1 MFISVGHVG
10 CTRAGSAHRQVLATK
25 DVWKATPTA
34 FSERCKRE
42 FARLNSGRLQLSIEP
57 DWNRRLFLRHLLV
70 LSGVALSTSL
80 GVSGATGA
88 ATGTATTGERRPT
101 GCRGAALSA
110 KVTDRARFV
119 IQVGGPNEPLP
130 PPIIL
135 GLFGEEAPQAV
146 EQFKQLVEQ
155 RLSVGGRTLGYAYTT
170 ASRIIPDQRIELG
183 RVLQSEDI
191 VQLGGVPSRPR
202 MLLSPGT
209 RDRNALRH
217 RCAGTISIPHEPGR
231 GFEFCILPVDVEDD
245 QAAFV
250 KELDADNIVIGRVIE
265 GMETVRLLN
274 AIPVNRPT
282 PRDVLRHVGQA
293 LGDVRAR
300 QDPTWRPLRKVRIL
314 ECNVLPS

>member
-1 MFISVGHVG
+1 MFIPVAHFGY
-10 CTRAGSAHRQVLATK
+10 TRAGSVHRRVLVTT
-25 DVWKATPTA
+25 DVWKATPTV
-34 FSERCKRE
+34 FPERCKRG

-88 ATGTATTGERRPT
+88 ATTDERRPND
-101 GCRGAALSA
+101 CRSAALAA

-135 GLFGEEAPQAV
+135 GLYGEEAPQAV

-183 RVLQSEDI
+183 RVLQSEDL

-245 QAAFV
+245 QAVFV

>member
-1 MFISVGHVG
+1 MFIPVAHVG
-10 CTRAGSAHRQVLATK
+10 YTRAGSVHRRVLVTT
-25 DVWKATPTA
+25 DVWRATPTA
-34 FSERCKRE
+34 FPERCKRG

-57 DWNRRLFLRHLLV
+57 DWNRRLFLGHLLV

-88 ATGTATTGERRPT
+88 ATTDERRPND
-101 GCRGAALSA
+101 CRSAALAA

-135 GLFGEEAPQAV
+135 GLYGEEAPQAV

-183 RVLQSEDI
+183 RVLQSEDL

-231 GFEFCILPVDVEDD
+231 GFEFCILPIDVVDD
-245 QAAFV
+245 QAVFV